1 MRIQCDRGRST
12 SCSDSSQSSMQM
24 SACFNV
30 NNNYSRFSIRSFWHP
45 ITEDIIQ
52 DVLERRNESNNLH
65 THQYLHTTIFP
76 CIYWLQY
83 PTYSTN
89 SSSMASVHFSLTI
102 NCVSK
107 GMLVYLRHQRIVS
120 GPNVTFGTKF
130 PSMTS
135 NWTRSHPASSNLLQS
150 APSLPKSAGNT
161 EGMIYDGTTRQDI
174 MRFGGNEMSKMHF
187 KVKFVVF
194 WNSLHRIC
202 VYLLALF

>member
-1 MRIQCDRGRST
+1 M
-12 SCSDSSQSSMQM
+12 
-24 SACFNV
+24 
-30 NNNYSRFSIRSFWHP
+30 
-45 ITEDIIQ
+45 
-52 DVLERRNESNNLH
+52 LERRNESNNLH
-65 THQYLHTTIFP
+65 THH
-76 CIYWLQY
+76 IYTHNYFSMHYIDY

-135 NWTRSHPASSNLLQS
+135 NWTRSHPASSSLLQS

-161 EGMIYDGTTRQDI
+161 EGMIYSAARQD
-174 MRFGGNEMSKMHF
+174 
-187 KVKFVVF
+187 
-194 WNSLHRIC
+194 RI
-202 VYLLALF
+202 